1 MLARVFSFLLI
12 GLLIAIAVVWFL
24 GGGWE
29 KTKAAARGYGNPI
42 QAILSGGSLLGSDFR
57 LPGSPIIPQGA
68 GLGDLG
74 DLAYVPE
81 SNASFEGAY
90 DMDARTSDARSFGT
104 PSPYALSVSLRIE
117 YPGTEQ
123 EYAVIESAGSA
134 ADIILTGWSLQS
146 ALSRVRVS
154 LPHAAPTFVV
164 GAPNTLDAAVLRPG
178 GSAIIS
184 SGTSPVGVSFREN
197 LCSGYLGQLQ
207 QFSPPFSGTCPTPT
221 ASIPRTPT
229 TESRLGASCFE
240 YLATLPACTF
250 PGGSLPTSLPPACR
264 ATVAERLTYNGCFQS
279 FSARSDFYRD
289 QWRLFLGTQ
298 APLWRAD
305 SDVVRLL
312 DAEGRTVA
320 TYSY

>member
-1 MLARVFSFLLI
+1 MLARIFSFLLA
-12 GLLIAIAVVWFL
+12 GLLIIIVAAWFL

-29 KTKAAARGYGNPI
+29 KMKAAARGYGNPF
-42 QAILSGGSLLGSDFR
+42 QAILSGGSFLGSDFR
-57 LPGSPIIPQGA
+57 LPGSPIIPEGA

-81 SNASFEGAY
+81 SDASFGNAY
-90 DMDARTSDARSFGT
+90 ELDARTSDARSFGT

-117 YPGTEQ
+117 HPGTEQ
-123 EYAVIESAGSA
+123 EYAIIESSGSEV
-134 ADIILTGWSLQS
+134 IMTGWSLQS
-146 ALSRVRVS
+146 ALTRVRVS
-154 LPHAAPTFVV
+154 LPHAAPMFVV
-164 GAPNTLDAAVLRPG
+164 GAPNTLDASVLRPG
-178 GSAIIS
+178 GIAVVS
-184 SGTSPVGVSFREN
+184 SGMSPVGVSFREN

-207 QFSPPFSGTCPTPT
+207 QFSPPFAGTCPTPT
-221 ASIPRTPT
+221 ASMPRTPAA
-229 TESRLGASCFE
+229 ESRLGASCFE

-250 PGGSLPTSLPPACR
+250 PGASLPTSLPAMCR
-264 ATVAERLTYNGCFQS
+264 ATIAERLTYNGCFQS

-305 SDVVRLL
+305 SDIVRLL
-312 DAEGRTVA
+312 DAEERTVA